1 MAGSLTYKPTT
12 GRRKKILS
20 RQLFWHFMC
29 KCTIFLFF
37 FNLWIK
43 MLVIK
48 EAPMWCLCA
57 PTAIDEKHN
66 QLLKKSSASKN
77 WLRCTNSMKSSRAKT
92 SYPLCLVEKKKKKQE
107 MARGNPTIPPDKARR
122 AGAASPLC
130 SDTVRVERGRK
141 SKTEKA
147 FLKSYRGWGST
158 EISNHV
164 MATNWCRG
172 ISARADKLREAG
184 PNSSRHV
191 WH

>member
-1 MAGSLTYKPTT
+1 
-12 GRRKKILS
+12 
-20 RQLFWHFMC
+20 
-29 KCTIFLFF
+29 
-37 FNLWIK
+37 

-48 EAPMWCLCA
+48 EAPMWCLCGL
-57 PTAIDEKHN
+57 TAITEKHN
-66 QLLKKSSASKN
+66 QLLNKYSASKN
-77 WLRCTNSMKSSRAKT
+77 WFRCTNSMKSSWAKT
-92 SYPLCLVEKKKKKQE
+92 SYPLCLVEKKQE
-107 MARGNPTIPPDKARR
+107 MARGNPTIRPDKARR

-130 SDTVRVERGRK
+130 SDTDRVEKVRK

-172 ISARADKLREAG
+172 ISARAEKLREAG

-191 WH
+191 WR